1 MKNRF
6 LLSIW
11 IAFMAIT
18 GVWAQVD
25 EEEAPMG
32 ESFLF
37 SFMTG
42 EADIQASY
50 GNNAIEIERL
60 NQKVWPAITPL
71 MDGEYH
77 LLIVGHIYSETG
89 AVSKTAINTAS
100 WRANTVRRYLKNKYG
115 LENRHIS
122 FYVDR
127 SGEWG
132 NNVHVYLLYYPMP
145 EFANRQILFSTDQ
158 TLEAI
163 SATLKRYPKPPYIY
177 VVNDP
182 ELCEDGE
189 PFAYVVNNNKA
200 DLPYAAGAMRP
211 VVAPQEREEVEEVVV
226 RKQPKQTTVQ
236 PQPKKQSQTVVVAAP
251 VVVAEPTEQ
260 RQQVQPQPQ
269 PVYQQQAYE
278 VVRPKRDYPTYR
290 PFNLIVKTNL
300 VPWATVSPGIAIGT
314 DGAKVKTGSF
324 MPNLELEYAFAGWGS
339 VAVGGTYSKFSY
351 GDNPDNLWGV
361 SAVSLEP
368 RLWFNDDGTYRG
380 FNVGLRMQYGNFN
393 VRDNEPYIGHGET
406 GNFVG
411 VSAMLNVVQPIY
423 RNFAFEAG
431 VGFGTRIV
439 YDGYTYQRD
448 YDLGVS
454 EKVEKFSLTEFMI
467 NFRFSLL
474 YRFGFH

>member
-1 MKNRF
+1 
-6 LLSIW
+6 
-11 IAFMAIT
+11 MAIT
-18 GVWAQVD
+18 SAWAQVE

-42 EADIQASY
+42 EAEIQASY

-60 NQKVWPAITPL
+60 NHKVWPAITPL

-77 LLIVGHIYSETG
+77 ILIVGHIYSETG

-115 LENRHIS
+115 LDNRQIS

-158 TLEAI
+158 SLEAI

-182 ELCEDGE
+182 ELCENGE

-211 VVAPQEREEVEEVVV
+211 VVTPLEKEEEEEVVV
-226 RKQPKQTTVQ
+226 RQQPQPRQSQVQ
-236 PQPKKQSQTVVVAAP
+236 SQPKKQTQTVVAAAP
-251 VVVAEPTEQ
+251 VVATEPTTTPKKQFEPT
-260 RQQVQPQPQ
+260 PQEET
-269 PVYQQQAYE
+269 YE
-278 VVRPKRDYPTYR
+278 VVRPKSDYPTYR

-300 VPWATVSPGIAIGT
+300 VPWATVSPGLAIGT
-314 DGAKVKTGSF
+314 DGAKVTTGSF

-339 VAVGGTYSKFSY
+339 IAVGGTYSKFSY
-351 GDNPDNLWGV
+351 GGNPNNLWGV
-361 SAVSLEP
+361 SALSLEP
-368 RLWFNDDGTYRG
+368 RLWFNDDGSYRG

-393 VRDNEPYIGHGET
+393 VRDNKPYNGHGET

-431 VGFGTRIV
+431 IGFGTRIV
-439 YDGYTYQRD
+439 YDGFTYQRD
-448 YDLGVS
+448 YDLEVS
-454 EKVEKFSLTEFMI
+454 EMVEKFSLTQFMI
-467 NFRFSLL
+467 NFRLSLL

>member
-1 MKNRF
+1 MVNRHYRYMKNSF
-6 LLSIW
+6 LLGIW

-18 GVWAQVD
+18 GAWAQVE

-60 NQKVWPAITPL
+60 NHKVWPAITPL

-100 WRANTVRRYLKNKYG
+100 WRANAVRRYLKNKYG

-158 TLEAI
+158 SLEAI
-163 SATLKRYPKPPYIY
+163 STTLKRYPKPPYIY

-211 VVAPQEREEVEEVVV
+211 VVAPQENDEVVEEVVV
-226 RKQPKQTTVQ
+226 RQQPKT
-236 PQPKKQSQTVVVAAP
+236 QSKAVVTAAP
-251 VVVAEPTEQ
+251 IVVTEPTTQKQQLEPAPQEQ
-260 RQQVQPQPQ
+260 T
-269 PVYQQQAYE
+269 YE
-278 VVRPKRDYPTYR
+278 VARPKSGYPTYR

-314 DGAKVKTGSF
+314 DGAKITTGSF

-339 VAVGGTYSKFSY
+339 IAVGGTYSKFSY
-351 GDNPDNLWGV
+351 GDNPNNLWGV
-361 SAVSLEP
+361 SALSLEP

-393 VRDNEPYIGHGET
+393 VRDNKPYNGHGET

-431 VGFGTRIV
+431 VGFGTRV
-439 YDGYTYQRD
+439 VFDGYTYQRD

-454 EKVEKFSLTEFMI
+454 EKVEKFSLTQFMI
-467 NFRFSLL
+467 NFRLSLL